1 MSKFFW
7 EQRTNEAKADAAQ
20 ALTEAN
26 RHERHIEQLENRLA
40 RTTLACQALWE
51 ILKTHVGLTEEELLA
66 KMDEIDLRDGV
77 RDGKMSPTVCLCGSC
92 GRKVNSVSASC
103 MYCGAELVK
112 PHVFQS

>member
-1 MSKFFW
+1 MSKYFW
-7 EQRTNEAKADAAQ
+7 EQRTKEAKADAAQ

-26 RHERHIEQLENRLA
+26 RHERYIEQLENRLA

-51 ILKTHVGLTEEELLA
+51 LLKTRLGLTEEELLA
-66 KMDEIDLRDGV
+66 KMDEIDERDGV
-77 RDGKMSPTVCLCGSC
+77 KDGKMSPTVCLCGAC
-92 GRKVNSVSASC
+92 GRKVNSISPRC

>member
-1 MSKFFW
+1 MSHHFCDL
-7 EQRTNEAKADAAQ
+7 RTKDAKADATQ
-20 ALTEAN
+20 ALTEAH
-26 RHERHIEQLENRLA
+26 RHERYIEQLENRLA

-51 ILKTHVGLTEEELLA
+51 LLKTRVGLTEEELLA

-92 GRKVNSVSASC
+92 GRKVNSISPRC